1 MLAVGF
7 LAPIIAL
14 PYLLLLH
21 YGVIEHTILGFR
33 FFLAVIVLAWGLLLY
48 YIRGRLAGKYR
59 DLEGRSWSELPW

>member
-1 MLAVGF
+1 MLAICF

-14 PYLLLLH
+14 LYLILVH
-21 YGVIEHTILGFR
+21 YGLIEHTNLGFR
-33 FFLAVIVLAWGLLLY
+33 FFLAIIVLAWGLLLY